1 MKSHLI
7 HFITTIVACV
17 ATLIGYSFWYAAIA
31 EKSAFVVD
39 FQSQIETKTET
50 AKRIASA
57 RATITEI
64 KGDEAIVQS
73 YFVPKTGVVTFIDN
87 LETQGRE
94 QGTTV
99 NVLSVSTGT
108 DGSRPT
114 LILSITVNGTFDAV
128 MHTIGAIE
136 YSPYD
141 LSFST
146 LSMGQNE
153 KNSWTANLGLVVGS
167 VNSKSATSTP

>member
-1 MKSHLI
+1 MKSYI
-7 HFITTIVACV
+7 FHFVITIVAC
-17 ATLIGYSFWYAAIA
+17 AAILTGYSFWYAVIA
-31 EKSAFVVD
+31 EKSASVANL
-39 FQSQIETKTET
+39 QSQIDTKTET
-50 AKRIASA
+50 ARRIASA
-57 RATITEI
+57 RAMITEI
-64 KGDEAIVQS
+64 EGDEAIVQS

-94 QGTTV
+94 QGTAV

-108 DGSRPT
+108 DGSQPT
-114 LILSITVNGTFDAV
+114 LTLSITVNGTFDAV
-128 MHTIGAIE
+128 MRTIGAIE

-146 LSMGQNE
+146 LSIGQDE